1 MYEQKQSVDVYVDGQ
16 LSTPEEAQ
24 RLCESQSYMADYV
37 VDDMGYLCEI
47 RYDRVDLQN
56 F

>member
-1 MYEQKQSVDVYVDGQ
+1 MYEDQKTVRLYVDGKPC
-16 LSTPEEAQ
+16 SMEEAK

-47 RYDRVDLQN
+47 RYDKVDG
-56 F
+56 